1 MFELYNDTLK
11 EKIEQEIKNLTPEE
25 VHEIT
30 KDALREYLRSPD
42 VMKDILFE
50 RNGPYSCSKDRPTPA
65 LIEMIKKIADNIDDD
80 YFNDIAKG
88 FTHYLKNNYDKIV
101 KNLIEASIIEKLREI
116 IVYSDTFERNVTEFI
131 SRDREMNR
139 N

>member
-1 MFELYNDTLK
+1 MFEFCNDTLK
-11 EKIEQEIKNLTPEE
+11 AKIEEEVKNLTPEE

-30 KDALREYLRSPD
+30 KDALKEYLKNPD
-42 VMKDILFE
+42 VMQNILFE
-50 RNGPYSCSKDRPTPA
+50 RGPYSYSKDKPTPV
-65 LIEMIKKIADNIDDD
+65 LKEITKKIADNIDDD

-88 FTHYLKNNYDKIV
+88 FVHYLKNNYDKIV

-116 IVYSDTFERNVTEFI
+116 VVYSDIFERSVTEFI

>member
-1 MFELYNDTLK
+1 MFEFCNDALK
-11 EKIEQEIKNLTPEE
+11 ARIEEEIKNLTPEE

-30 KDALREYLRSPD
+30 KDALREYLKNPD
-42 VMKDILFE
+42 VMQNILFE
-50 RNGPYSCSKDRPTPA
+50 RGPYSYSKDKPTPA
-65 LIEMIKKIADNIDDD
+65 LKEITKKIADNIDDD

-88 FTHYLKNNYDKIV
+88 FVHYLKNNYDKIV

-116 IVYSDTFERNVTEFI
+116 VVYSDTFERKVTEFI
-131 SRDREMNR
+131 SRDREMNG

>member
-1 MFELYNDTLK
+1 MFEFCNDTLK
-11 EKIEQEIKNLTPEE
+11 AKIEEEVKNLTPEE

-30 KDALREYLRSPD
+30 KDALREYLKNPD
-42 VMKDILFE
+42 VMKNILFE
-50 RNGPYSCSKDRPTPA
+50 SSPYSYSKDKPTPA
-65 LIEMIKKIADNIDDD
+65 LKEITKKIADNIDDD

-88 FTHYLKNNYDKIV
+88 FVHYLKNNYDKIV
-101 KNLIEASIIEKLREI
+101 KNLIEASIVEKLREI
-116 IVYSDTFERNVTEFI
+116 VVYSDIFERNVTEFI

>member
-30 KDALREYLRSPD
+30 KDALREYLKSPD
-42 VMKDILFE
+42 VMKNILFE
-50 RNGPYSCSKDRPTPA
+50 SGPYSYSKDKPTPA
-65 LIEMIKKIADNIDDD
+65 LKEIIKKIADNIDDD

-88 FTHYLKNNYDKIV
+88 LTHYLKNNYDKII
-101 KNLIEASIIEKLREI
+101 KELIEASIIEKLRELV
-116 IVYSDTFERNVTEFI
+116 VYSGTFERHVVDII

>member
-1 MFELYNDTLK
+1 MFEFCNDALK
-11 EKIEQEIKNLTPEE
+11 AKIEEEVKNLTPEE

-30 KDALREYLRSPD
+30 KDALREYLKNPD
-42 VMKDILFE
+42 VMQNILFE
-50 RNGPYSCSKDRPTPA
+50 RGPYSYSKDKPTPA
-65 LIEMIKKIADNIDDD
+65 LKEITKKIADNIDDD

-88 FTHYLKNNYDKIV
+88 FVHYLKNNYDKII

-116 IVYSDTFERNVTEFI
+116 VVYSDTFERKATEFI

>member
-30 KDALREYLRSPD
+30 KDALREYLKSPD
-42 VMKDILFE
+42 VMKNILFE
-50 RNGPYSCSKDRPTPA
+50 SGPYSYSKDIPTPA
-65 LIEMIKKIADNIDDD
+65 LKGITTQIADNIDDD

-88 FTHYLKNNYDKIV
+88 FVHYLKNNYDKII
-101 KNLIEASIIEKLREI
+101 KNLIESSIIEKLREI
-116 IVYSDTFERNVTEFI
+116 VVYSDVFERSVTEFI